1 MRRLST
7 LVAALG
13 AVFAMGSAHA
23 LFVIVD
29 DFNAP
34 DMFVADLTSAAG
46 GGVVAGPVGPVNPPD
61 NTLSR
66 TVKHELLIG
75 TNAFPGIGSNVVIGT
90 TSFPAG
96 SFNGNNG
103 TGRDS
108 EVSIAWLLPV
118 NYLFGV
124 GPASFRFD
132 VLSSDA
138 NITSVDLYFGGAALA
153 SGATA
158 TGGLLGSFV
167 VPGNTLNTALLFNFT
182 DATRQQINAGGWLR
196 LVING
201 EDGWDMALDSFGF
214 EIPEPTSLALVGLAL
229 LGAGVVSRR
238 RKF

>member
-1 MRRLST
+1 MKYNPVLLSHPIRKPEASV
-7 LVAALG
+7 LCSVHNLYY
-13 AVFAMGSAHA
+13 
-23 LFVIVD
+23 
-29 DFNAP
+29 
-34 DMFVADLTSAAG
+34 
-46 GGVVAGPVGPVNPPD
+46 
-61 NTLSR
+61 
-66 TVKHELLIG
+66 VK
-75 TNAFPGIGSNVVIGT
+75 FPT
-90 TSFPAG
+90 G
-96 SFNGNNG
+96 SFNGNNA

-108 EVSIAWLLPV
+108 EVSLAWLLPV

-138 NITSVDLYFGGAALA
+138 NITSVELFFGGAALA

-158 TGGLLGSFV
+158 TGGSLGVFV
-167 VPGNTLNTALLFNFT
+167 VPGNTINTPLLFNFS
-182 DATRQQINAGGWLR
+182 DATRQAINVGGWLR

-214 EIPEPTSLALVGLAL
+214 QIPEPTSLALVGLAL